1 MAKKKQDNTGFV
13 QFDNYDPAV
22 EALIDQ
28 VEQKR
33 SDARLPRKQRQKKA
47 KARAKDKARLERRVN
62 WDLPVDLKQRIIALA
77 EQYEVPTSQVAAFLL
92 IEGLHHLEAGKID
105 PDDYKILSHSPR
117 YAANLDLD
125 TLQKQ
130 KNSN

>member
-1 MAKKKQDNTGFV
+1 MAKKKQDSTGFV
-13 QFDNYDPAV
+13 QFNNYDPAV

-33 SDARLPRKQRQKKA
+33 SDARLPRKQRQQKA

-62 WDLPVDLKQRIIALA
+62 WDLPVDLKKRIIALA
-77 EQYEVPTSQVAAFLL
+77 EQHEVPTSQVAAFLL
-92 IEGLHHLEAGKID
+92 IEGLHHLETGEID
-105 PDDYKILSHSPR
+105 PDEYKILSNSPR